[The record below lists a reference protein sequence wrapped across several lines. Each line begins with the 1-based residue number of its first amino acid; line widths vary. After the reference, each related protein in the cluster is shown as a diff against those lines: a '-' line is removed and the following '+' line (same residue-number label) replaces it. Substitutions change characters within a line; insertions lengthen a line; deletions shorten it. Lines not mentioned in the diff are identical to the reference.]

1 MRKGGVLVCC
11 VLGFGM
17 THYTNEGVKKESRI
31 DDSSTYSSSVN
42 IKLDID
48 DKVDNAEG

>member
-1 MRKGGVLVCC
+1 MLDT
-11 VLGFGM
+11 
-17 THYTNEGVKKESRI
+17 THYTNEGVENQSKI

-48 DKVDNAEG
+48 EKVDNAEG